1 MFKPQICLFIKFYIL
16 LLQLF
21 QQHLSQYSY
30 KRLPMHFQTTSIKF
44 SSGLCKESIKCD
56 FQIKLCDSVFNCRFL
71 LLRVKVLLLIPV
83 IFSTSL

>member
-1 MFKPQICLFIKFYIL
+1 MMFNPQIALFIKFYIL
-16 LLQLF
+16 LIQL
-21 QQHLSQYSY
+21 
-30 KRLPMHFQTTSIKF
+30 FQTTSIKF

-56 FQIKLCDSVFNCRFL
+56 FQIKLCDSVFNCIFL